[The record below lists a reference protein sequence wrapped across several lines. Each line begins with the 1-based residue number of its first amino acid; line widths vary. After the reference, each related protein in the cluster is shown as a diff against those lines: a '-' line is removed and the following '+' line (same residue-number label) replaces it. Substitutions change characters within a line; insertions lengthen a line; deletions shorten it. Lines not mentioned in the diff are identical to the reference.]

1 MGQILSETLTSTLA
15 GEDLVWRPSFSA
27 TDNYASNGLNPYTSV
42 TGVSLSYD
50 GNGNLTNDGQGRS
63 FIFDAENVLRTAT
76 VSGTSEYRYY
86 ADGTRAEKIAPGNL
100 TSQFYYMGGLGYL
113 DAGDTEFAANQ
124 AEAV

>member
-1 MGQILSETLTSTLA
+1 
-15 GEDLVWRPSFSA
+15 
-27 TDNYASNGLNPYTSV
+27 V
-42 TGVSLSYD
+42 TGTTLGYD
-50 GNGNLTNDGQGRS
+50 GNGNLTSDGRGRS
-63 FIFDAENVLRTAT
+63 YVFDAENVLRTAT
-76 VSGTSEYRYY
+76 VSGTGTTDYRYY